1 MTAERP
7 AAPSLRTA
15 AMPSLRPAALAAQL
29 AREIAA
35 RHYPLGSRFPA
46 EQALQ
51 NRFGVG
57 RHTVREAL
65 KVLSEQ
71 GLLGRRRRTGTVVL
85 AHQPVEHYIHSLRD
99 LHGLFDFA
107 RDTSLAVQ
115 HEGFASAKPA
125 RPQPDAAPDQ
135 PPDRFALSQPGS
147 GRWFR
152 VAGVRSTRSDGRPL
166 CWSEIL
172 IPELFAPDR
181 AALRQGAGA
190 LYALVM
196 RQHGLK
202 LSYVEQQISAAPLP
216 PELARLLAAEP
227 GGAALLVRRR
237 YVAHTG
243 ATFEVSHNTYPADRY
258 AITSVIRQR
267 A

>member
-1 MTAERP
+1 M
-7 AAPSLRTA
+7 
-15 AMPSLRPAALAAQL
+15 AAQL
-29 AREIAA
+29 AGEIAA

-51 NRFGVG
+51 DRFGVG

-107 RDTSLAVQ
+107 RDTGLAVQ
-115 HEGFASAKPA
+115 YEGFASAKPA
-125 RPQPDAAPDQ
+125 RPQPQATPGQSAGQ
-135 PPDRFALSQPGS
+135 PLDRLALSQPGS

-181 AALRQGAGA
+181 AALRQGADA